1 MNRPLSLLTTLSALL
16 LFPPSYAH
24 TISEADEG
32 SAIHF
37 PGHTSYLLADAQA
50 TEAKTA
56 ILELEVPA
64 KSMGAPPHTHANEDE
79 FFYVLDGEVSFFD
92 KETSKVLT
100 KGQMITLPRNNVHGF
115 YNDSYSPARLLLIVS
130 PGEFASF
137 FDAVVMSLKSQK
149 GNVDV
154 GRIIAQEAKK
164 YEVTVLPQHMP
175 EAAKQLIK

>member
-1 MNRPLSLLTTLSALL
+1 MNRPLLLLTTLSALL
-16 LFPPSYAH
+16 LFSPSYAH
-24 TISEADEG
+24 TISEADEA
-32 SAIHF
+32 SANNF

-56 ILELEVPA
+56 VLELEVPA

-79 FFYVLDGEVSFFD
+79 FFYVLEGTVSFFD
-92 KETSKVLT
+92 KDSSQVLT

-115 YNDSYSPARLLLIVS
+115 YNDSDKTARLLLIVS

-175 EAAKQLIK
+175 EAAKQLMK